1 MVQMLPAGAVTD
13 GVQQAGANCPRPPG
27 PATTG
32 RGTPSRPRPAVSLLA
47 DRIAAA
53 LMLHDP
59 GWRLPRPTALARHYH
74 VTPAEVEMA
83 MDELVSRRLVRRLP
97 GDQLY
102 RSSPA
107 EYLIPLEG
115 MASLGAR
122 VDPIG
127 GKVTCVG
134 SHASWPRVPEHI
146 SRALGVA
153 RGEPVCVV
161 QLVWMSDGEPAALS
175 TTYLAAHLAQSCLQ
189 ASRSTA
195 EAADGVLP
203 LIPFT
208 ADGREPQRMAPEA
221 CRPGALAIEVQP
233 PPTWVARRLRL
244 TPGQPALLVTVR
256 FDGTSQ
262 ARPCAI
268 TSAALRTDTFRIA
281 LESPQPPSRTM
292 EATFPPVWSLTVL
305 GEGP

>member
-1 MVQMLPAGAVTD
+1 MVQLLPAGAVTD

-122 VDPIG
+122 VDPMG

-134 SHASWPRVPEHI
+134 SHAS
-146 SRALGVA
+146 
-153 RGEPVCVV
+153 
-161 QLVWMSDGEPAALS
+161 
-175 TTYLAAHLAQSCLQ
+175 
-189 ASRSTA
+189 
-195 EAADGVLP
+195 
-203 LIPFT
+203 
-208 ADGREPQRMAPEA
+208 
-221 CRPGALAIEVQP
+221 
-233 PPTWVARRLRL
+233 
-244 TPGQPALLVTVR
+244 
-256 FDGTSQ
+256 DGTSQ

-292 EATFPPVWSLTVL
+292 EATFPPVWSLMVMD
-305 GEGP
+305 EGP